1 YSATKVKFY
10 SSIFAFKEDE
20 AGIDE
25 WTEEFVRHWDAASF
39 KSRNSSPRPDLS
51 PSLSLEPA
59 PSPVYNSVD
68 EEIATLVHRSS
79 QMSNALDVLTEKT
92 DEFTRYLEELHKVVV
107 TSATTINTMED
118 SMDLLFTNV
127 EKLLELF
134 SDFQEENRVELWS
147 RLEPPLCARS
157 SLCSV
162 STQCWR
168 SSPCTDDS
176 LQLSPS
182 FGVFRVGVRFRSSG
196 GSVSQRGTLPLGHEL
211 GPGSGGI
218 LACTLEGGEPREI
231 VVSLL
236 PWCKTGEAISYVHV
250 LSN

>member
-1 YSATKVKFY
+1 MAKMSPPNEDSEPSHEGVVSVGGPDNQQRLADEGLNTPPIQEVDSRKGIEYSVY
-10 SSIFAFKEDE
+10 E

-25 WTEEFVRHWDAASF
+25 WAEEFVRHWDAASF

-92 DEFTRYLEELHKVVV
+92 DELTRHLEELHNVVV

-134 SDFQEENRVELWS
+134 SDFQEENRVEVRER
-147 RLEPPLCARS
+147 RLA
-157 SLCSV
+157 
-162 STQCWR
+162 
-168 SSPCTDDS
+168 
-176 LQLSPS
+176 
-182 FGVFRVGVRFRSSG
+182 
-196 GSVSQRGTLPLGHEL
+196 
-211 GPGSGGI
+211 
-218 LACTLEGGEPREI
+218 
-231 VVSLL
+231 VSLL
-236 PWCKTGEAISYVHV
+236 AA
-250 LSN
+250 LSSTVNAMSRDLKKKGGKN

>member
-1 YSATKVKFY
+1 MAVNGEMMDVANEEEDSEPSQEGVASVGGPDNQQHL
-10 SSIFAFKEDE
+10 ADDE

-79 QMSNALDVLTEKT
+79 KMSNALDVLTEKT
-92 DEFTRYLEELHKVVV
+92 DELTRYLEELHNVVV

-134 SDFQEENRVELWS
+134 SDFQEENRVEVRGR
-147 RLEPPLCARS
+147 RLA
-157 SLCSV
+157 
-162 STQCWR
+162 
-168 SSPCTDDS
+168 
-176 LQLSPS
+176 
-182 FGVFRVGVRFRSSG
+182 
-196 GSVSQRGTLPLGHEL
+196 
-211 GPGSGGI
+211 
-218 LACTLEGGEPREI
+218 
-231 VVSLL
+231 VSLL
-236 PWCKTGEAISYVHV
+236 AALSSTVNAMSRDLKKKGGE
-250 LSN
+250 N